1 MRVTLLRSAG
11 TGNRG
16 TKRAACAAPA
26 DMEDASLH
34 DMQAVS
40 NYIGTE
46 RHLSNMTCDGRPA
59 TAMFVDFHLDNKF
72 NTSIT
77 KCIQHC
83 LGLHLSGIYIW
94 AVTGSSFL
102 AVVGM
107 SEILLSI
114 PCAWFLMRVTC
125 QVKYFEGMNMMCIF
139 IVCAIGATTF
149 SSSWTPTCSRSSRVP
164 TSIATWRHASAGCSA
179 SQHWPCGSALQ
190 QPARPS
196 SATSGRHSR
205 TRRHLA
211 PLRHSRLPPITS
223 WS

>member
-59 TAMFVDFHLDNKF
+59 TAMLVDFHLDNKF

-114 PCAWFLMRVTC
+114 PCAWFPYARHLPG
-125 QVKYFEGMNMMCIF
+125 QVLRRYEHDVYLHC
-139 IVCAIGATTF
+139 VCH
-149 SSSWTPTCSRSSRVP
+149 
-164 TSIATWRHASAGCSA
+164 WRHDIFVFIDAYVQ
-179 SQHWPCGSALQ
+179 SQFKGPNVN
-190 QPARPS
+190 RDME
-196 SATSGRHSR
+196 
-205 TRRHLA
+205 TRF
-211 PLRHSRLPPITS
+211 S
-223 WS
+223 WV